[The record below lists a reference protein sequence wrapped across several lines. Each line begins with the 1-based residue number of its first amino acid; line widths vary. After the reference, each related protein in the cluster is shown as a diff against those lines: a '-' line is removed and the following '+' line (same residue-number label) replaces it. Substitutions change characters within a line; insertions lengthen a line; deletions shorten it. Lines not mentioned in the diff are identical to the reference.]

1 LVEERDLLVLP
12 DYLDFLDG
20 ACVACGFGTAYE
32 ALCRTEVSGRDR
44 VLVTGLGPVGL
55 ATGML
60 AKAMGATS
68 VCGTDLSPERRSL
81 ALQLG
86 AVDIALDGQEDEL
99 KDTLGD
105 GAEVAVDCSGNGAG
119 QLSALRNTRR
129 WGRVALVGE
138 GGRLTVDVSEVLI
151 HRQLTVHGSW
161 VSSTWRMS
169 ELLERLV
176 TWNLHPG
183 RLVTDTFNL
192 EEAALAYNVADA
204 GRRGKVGFVW
214 Q

>member
-1 LVEERDLLVLP
+1 
-12 DYLDFLDG
+12 
-20 ACVACGFGTAYE
+20 
-32 ALCRTEVSGRDR
+32 
-44 VLVTGLGPVGL
+44 
-55 ATGML
+55 ML

-68 VCGTDLSPERRSL
+68 VCGTDPSPQRRNL
-81 ALQLG
+81 ALQMG

-105 GAEVAVDCSGNGAG
+105 GAEVAIDCSGNGAG

-151 HRQLTVHGSW
+151 HRQLTVYGSW

-169 ELLERLV
+169 ELLNRLV

-183 RLVTDTFNL
+183 KLVTDTFNL
-192 EEAALAYNVADA
+192 EEAALAYNVADTA
-204 GRRGKVGFVW
+204 RHGKVGFVW

>member
-68 VCGTDLSPERRSL
+68 VCGTDPSHERRNL
-81 ALQLG
+81 ALQMG
-86 AVDIALDGQEDEL
+86 AVDTALDGQEDEL

-105 GAEVAVDCSGNGAG
+105 GAEVAVDCSGNGLA
-119 QLSALRNTRR
+119 SSRR
-129 WGRVALVGE
+129 CETPGVGA
-138 GGRLTVDVSEVLI
+138 V
-151 HRQLTVHGSW
+151 
-161 VSSTWRMS
+161 
-169 ELLERLV
+169 
-176 TWNLHPG
+176 
-183 RLVTDTFNL
+183 
-192 EEAALAYNVADA
+192 
-204 GRRGKVGFVW
+204 
-214 Q
+214 